1 VKLLVK
7 LGGTLLDHEAT
18 RAGLAAQIAA
28 AARNVS
34 LVVVHGGG
42 KQMTRY
48 LTERGVESQFVNG
61 LRVTTPAVLDAVV
74 KVVAGSVNREL
85 VSALNQ
91 AGARAVG
98 ISGIDASLVEAVPM
112 DPALGSVGRVTQ
124 ANPALL
130 HALLAN
136 QFLPVVACVAGD
148 RQGNLYN
155 VNADQMAVACAAAF
169 GADQLIF
176 LTDVEGVLDAGR
188 RILPHLTPARSLALI
203 ASGIASG
210 GMQAKLNAV
219 QDALRLGVPQV
230 RIAAGAADRVLAR
243 ILAGEEIGTRLA
255 TEEVSIP

>member
-1 VKLLVK
+1 
-7 LGGTLLDHEAT
+7 
-18 RAGLAAQIAA
+18 
-28 AARNVS
+28 
-34 LVVVHGGG
+34 
-42 KQMTRY
+42 
-48 LTERGVESQFVNG
+48 
-61 LRVTTPAVLDAVV
+61 
-74 KVVAGSVNREL
+74 VAGSVNREL

-148 RQGNLYN
+148 REGNLYN

-188 RILPHLTPARSLALI
+188 RILPHLTPACSEALI
-203 ASGIASG
+203 ATGVATG
-210 GMQAKLNAV
+210 GMQAKLNAA
-219 QDALRLGVPQV
+219 QNALRLGVPQV
-230 RIAAGAADRVLAR
+230 RIAAGSTGRVLAR